1 MSALIAGILNLWPK
15 RWIVTA
21 LVILFIFYLTLV
33 PRPLPDNDIDIPGI
47 DKVVHAVM
55 FGALAFAG
63 CIDLAQRKRGQFY
76 MPGRR
81 GIFGV
86 IVSVAIFGGVI
97 EILQQAMNAGRSGDI
112 LDFVADVAGIVACTW
127 LATRVLDIWNKT
139 KS

>member
-1 MSALIAGILNLWPK
+1 MSTLISGILNLWPK

-21 LVILFIFYLTLV
+21 LVILFILYLTLV
-33 PRPLPDNDIDIPGI
+33 PRPLSDNDIDIPGL
-47 DKVVHAVM
+47 DKVVHTVM

-63 CIDLAQRKRGQFY
+63 CIDLAQPKRGHFS

-86 IVSVAIFGGVI
+86 IVAVSIFGGVI
-97 EILQQAMNAGRSGDI
+97 EILQQSMNAGRSGDI
-112 LDFVADVAGIVACTW
+112 LDFVADVAGVVAGTW
-127 LATRVLDIWNKT
+127 LATRVLDIRNKT